1 MERSLAHNTLQQL
14 LQSAFNPSVDFTFPR
29 DGDGHGSHT
38 AAIAAGNNG
47 IPVQVQGCEI
57 VVYKALYRAFGG
69 FVADVVASIDQAVY
83 DGVDILNLLVGPNC
97 PHATAK
103 TTFLNPFA
111 ATLLSAFKAGA
122 SEFEFNVE
130 ATQEGIFYIDEV
142 DKITKMA
149 ESMNISTDVSGEGVQ
164 RVLLKIREKLY
175 YHKTRAK
182 SSRQSTRKFDKI
194 WSKKIIVILM
204 YDLILLEDLHSSD
217 TTMN

>member
-1 MERSLAHNTLQQL
+1 MFVCFTARSHNYKDNDTERKAGIAVKLIVDAL
-14 LQSAFNPSVDFTFPR
+14 LQRFLPLARHRIETSQAQKDSVYQR
-29 DGDGHGSHT
+29 GDCDV
-38 AAIAAGNNG
+38 AL
-47 IPVQVQGCEI
+47 
-57 VVYKALYRAFGG
+57 KAK
-69 FVADVVASIDQAVY
+69 
-83 DGVDILNLLVGPNC
+83 
-97 PHATAK
+97 AK
-103 TTFLNPFA
+103 
-111 ATLLSAFKAGA
+111 A

-204 YDLILLEDLHSSD
+204 YDLILLEDPHSSD